1 MAITTYDELQTAVAN
16 WLDRSD
22 LTARIPEFIELTEAR
37 LNRRLR
43 TRETSEIATATVSS
57 EFTALPTDFLE
68 DRALRITDGTTI
80 YELLRESPETISQW
94 KAWNN
99 TTSTPQYYTIQGAEF
114 QVYPAPDTSY
124 TATLIYRQK
133 VPALTTSNTSNWV
146 LVKAPDLYLY
156 GALLQ
161 AAPYLRDPEAM
172 ASWTALFEQAMSEL
186 IASERPAVGTLRV
199 DYGLQTPGEW
209 RYNINRGW

>member
-22 LTARIPEFIELTEAR
+22 LTSRIPEFIELTEAR

-43 TRETSEIATATVSS
+43 TRETSEITTASVSS
-57 EFTALPTDFLE
+57 EFTALPTDFL
-68 DRALRITDGTTI
+68 DVRALRITDGTNI
-80 YELLRESPETISQW
+80 YELLPESPETISQW
-94 KAWNN
+94 KSWNN
-99 TTSTPQYYTIQGAEF
+99 ATAIPQFYTIQGAEF
-114 QVYPAPDTSY
+114 QVYPSPNATF

-133 VPALTTSNTSNWV
+133 VPALTVSNTSNWV

-161 AAPYLRDPEAM
+161 AAPYLRDPEAL
-172 ASWTALFEQAMSEL
+172 ASWTALFEQALSEL
-186 IASERPAVGTLRV
+186 ITAERPTVGTLRV
-199 DYGLQTPGEW
+199 DDGLQTPSQY
-209 RYNINRGW
+209 RYNINRGY

>member
-1 MAITTYDELQTAVAN
+1 MALTTYDELQTAVAN

-22 LTARIPEFIELTEAR
+22 LTSRIPEFIALTEAR

-43 TRETSEIATATVSS
+43 TRETSEIATASVSS
-57 EFTALPTDFLE
+57 EFTALPTDFLD
-68 DRALRITDGTTI
+68 DRALRITDGTNI
-80 YELLRESPETISQW
+80 YELMRESPEVISQW
-94 KAWNN
+94 KSWNN
-99 TTSTPQYYTIQGAEF
+99 ATSIPQFYTIQGAEF
-114 QVYPAPDTSY
+114 QVYPSPNATF

-161 AAPYLRDPEAM
+161 AAPYLRDPEAL
-172 ASWTALFEQAMSEL
+172 ASWTVLFEQALSEL
-186 IASERPAVGTLRV
+186 ITSERPTVGTLRV
-199 DYGLQTPGEW
+199 DDGLQTP
-209 RYNINRGW
+209 RQYRFNINRGW